1 MTFSDIAKRLL
12 EYPAIAVADAPSFTP
27 TSPNNSIKDAIF
39 GALGE
44 VYAEAP
50 QQFRTYYPA
59 QLAAPRTGTAT
70 PENENLTYA
79 GVGIGLLNT
88 VRIPGN
94 GYDSTVI
101 FRDDDAYIVTPPS
114 KSTLGSDLTIT
125 IFNDAVALPST
136 YDGVGNT
143 VRLNNRLLTKVGSR
157 DDAERR
163 ISTGGRENPEGE
175 PMLWWEDKHKGIAY
189 VRVWPMPD
197 AEYALSISVRYAAA
211 AVADNA
217 IYTSTETFDLE
228 AEIMRDIVL
237 PLAVERFQASPLFAN
252 PRSREQIE
260 KSAMLARQKLA
271 ALTPGREADP
281 PFGSRK
287 RWRGRTD
294 DYGMRTLP

>member
-1 MTFSDIAKRLL
+1 MNFSDIAKRLL

-44 VYAEAP
+44 VYSEAP
-50 QQFRTYYPA
+50 HQFRTYYPA
-59 QLAAPRTGTAT
+59 QIKGPRTGSAE
-70 PENENLTYA
+70 PENESFVYA
-79 GVGIGLLNT
+79 GTAIGVFNT

-101 FRDDDAYIVTPPS
+101 NQSGSDYAVTPPS
-114 KSTLGSDLTIT
+114 KTTTTGVVTIT
-125 IFNDAVALPST
+125 IFNDAVALPTT
-136 YDGVGNT
+136 YEGVGNT

-175 PMLWWEDKHKGIAY
+175 PRLWWEDKHKGIAY
-189 VRVWPMPD
+189 VRLWPMPD

-260 KSAMLARQKLA
+260 KSAILARQKLA

>member
-1 MTFSDIAKRLL
+1 MNFSDIAKRLL
-12 EYPAIAVADAPSFTP
+12 EYPAIAVADAPTFAP
-27 TSPNNSIKDAIF
+27 TSPNNSIRDAIF

-50 QQFRTYYPA
+50 NQFRTYYPA

-70 PENENLTYA
+70 PENENLVYA
-79 GVGIGLLNT
+79 GVGIGLFNT

-94 GYDSTVI
+94 GYDSTI
-101 FRDDDAYIVTPPS
+101 IARTDDEYVVTPPT
-114 KSTLGSDLTIT
+114 KSTIGDPLTIT
-125 IFNDAVALPST
+125 IFNDAVALPAT
-136 YDGVGNT
+136 YEGVGNT

-175 PMLWWEDKHKGIAY
+175 PRLWWEDKHKGIAY

-211 AVADNA
+211 SVADNA
-217 IYTSTETFDLE
+217 LYTSTETFDLE
-228 AEIMRDIVL
+228 PEIMRDIVL
-237 PLAVERFQASPLFAN
+237 PLAVQRFQASPLFAN
-252 PRSREQIE
+252 PRSREQIKE
-260 KSAMLARQKLA
+260 SADLARQELA

-287 RWRGRTD
+287 RSRGQRD

>member
-1 MTFSDIAKRLL
+1 MNFSDIAKRLL

-44 VYAEAP
+44 VYSEAP
-50 QQFRTYYPA
+50 HQFRTYYPE
-59 QLAAPRTGTAT
+59 QIKCPRTGTAT
-70 PENENLTYA
+70 PENENLVYA
-79 GVGIGLLNT
+79 GIGIAILST

-94 GYDSTVI
+94 GYDSTI
-101 FRDDDAYIVTPPS
+101 IARTDDDYITSPPT
-114 KSTLGSDLTIT
+114 KSTIGDPLTIT